1 MKGNKDLF
9 SRVEERVYQN
19 SSFTICTDLFRDNIY
34 VPRAVGVKRNHKDD
48 STPYKG
54 VTSVLFSRLVLKDVG
69 QYGDLISWLLWC
81 LAATGT
87 VYTYMFHE
95 R

>member
-1 MKGNKDLF
+1 MKG
-9 SRVEERVYQN
+9 
-19 SSFTICTDLFRDNIY
+19 
-34 VPRAVGVKRNHKDD
+34 NHKDD